1 MKRIAVLIVIAGLT
15 WSCNNNSKDK
25 EGASSGPEVVK
36 YIDSALVTD
45 SAWGAITPQT
55 DFAGLQKIFGA
66 ANIKDERIC
75 GAECIDS
82 VNVTFIYPETDKQ
95 ITVYWDDSAYHK
107 TIVYLE
113 NYSENSPYRTA
124 TGLKIGSTLK
134 QLLDINGQKITFS
147 GFDWDYGGS
156 IQSYNNGSLEK
167 AGVGFQLGLGSYPDN
182 SLSGDMTLDTDM
194 PAVKKALDS
203 IKIDKIFLNLHKDPA
218 HEH

>member
-1 MKRIAVLIVIAGLT
+1 MKRIAALALLAAFT
-15 WSCNNNSKDK
+15 WNCNNKADEK
-25 EGASSGPEVVK
+25 KADHPVVEIK
-36 YIDSALVTD
+36 IDSSLVTD

-75 GAECIDS
+75 GAECVDS
-82 VNVTFIYPETDKQ
+82 VNVTFVYPETDKQ

-113 NYSENSPYRTA
+113 NDTENSPYRTA
-124 TGLKIGSTLK
+124 TGLRIGSTLK
-134 QLLDINGQKITFS
+134 QLLDLNGKKITFS
-147 GFDWDYGGS
+147 GFDWDYGGAV
-156 IQSYNNGSLEK
+156 QSYNNGSLEHS
-167 AGVGFQLGLGSYPDN
+167 GVGFQLGLGSYPDN

-194 PAVKKALDS
+194 PSVKKALDS
-203 IKIDKIFLNLHKDPA
+203 IKVNKIFLNLYKDPA